1 MGKVFLFSLVIPRF
15 GVLSH
20 VSSLRLSSGHLG
32 PVLTLRTS
40 DAACAFH
47 PALLAGAG
55 CKSLGYF
62 SAGSCG
68 YACIL
73 CVCVCV
79 CVFSSWLC
87 CSLRFQNS
95 PQTHLW
101 EGFLLDGNFSFFT
114 TPAGKVSVPKSF
126 VSFFFFFFFGSFIFC
141 PTSFP
146 RESAAFLGTWYPP
159 PTFKSCFLK
168 VAQHSNELMV
178 NF

>member
-1 MGKVFLFSLVIPRF
+1 MQHAPSTQPCLLVLDERVWATSLLEVVVMH
-15 GVLSH
+15 VLC
-20 VSSLRLSSGHLG
+20 V
-32 PVLTLRTS
+32 
-40 DAACAFH
+40 
-47 PALLAGAG
+47 
-55 CKSLGYF
+55 
-62 SAGSCG
+62 
-68 YACIL
+68 

-87 CSLRFQNS
+87 CPLIFQNS

-114 TPAGKVSVPKSF
+114 TPPGQVSVPKSF
-126 VSFFFFFFFGSFIFC
+126 VSLFFFFLVFIFC

-146 RESAAFLGTWYPP
+146 RESAAFLGAWYPP

-168 VAQHSNELMV
+168 VAQHLNELMV